1 LTNSIQSVTDST
13 RLAGTNQLEI
23 LMFRLEASESQTE
36 TELFGINVFKVRELI
51 EAPILT
57 QTPEASEFLAGY
69 ANIRGKAVPV
79 IDMQKYCGVV
89 SDVAPKILAITE
101 FNRSTQAFLV
111 HDVDGIER
119 LSWDEIKPPP
129 ELISAE
135 RENMLT
141 AMTVLED
148 GRMLLIIDVEKV
160 LADVLG
166 SGITEIVDVDTEPGL
181 DGRLVYFADDSSV
194 ARMQVAKI
202 LNHINVPHE
211 SAANGQDALTAL
223 KQFADSADEDGVA
236 LSTRIQAIV
245 TDVEMP
251 VMDGYVLT
259 RNIKEDKRFNGIP
272 VMMHSSLS
280 ADENIRLGIKVG
292 ADGYMPKLRPTEF
305 IARLVTLINEA
316 ASKAASYAISKAA

>member
-1 LTNSIQSVTDST
+1 MTNSIQSVTDST

-23 LMFRLEASESQTE
+23 LMFRLEESENQQE

-79 IDMQKYCGVV
+79 IDMQKYCGIVT
-89 SDVAPKILAITE
+89 DIAPKILAITE

-119 LSWDEIKPPP
+119 LSWDDIKPPP
-129 ELISAE
+129 SIISAD
-135 RENMLT
+135 RDNMLT

-166 SGITEIVDVDTEPGL
+166 SGITELEGVNSEHGL
-181 DGRLVYFADDSSV
+181 DGRLVFFCDDSSV

-202 LNHINVPHE
+202 LNHIEVPHE
-211 SAANGQDALTAL
+211 SAGNGQDALDAL
-223 KQFADSADEDGVA
+223 RRLADTADEDGVA

-259 RNIKEDKRFNGIP
+259 RNIKEDRRFDGIP

-280 ADENIRLGIKVG
+280 ADENIRIGMKVG
-292 ADGYMPKLRPTEF
+292 ADGYMPKLRPKEF
-305 IARLVTLINEA
+305 IARLVKLIGEA
-316 ASKAASYAISKAA
+316 AIKNASKAA